1 MVTASPATRIA
12 VKNILFPTDF
22 SPRSEAAFE
31 YATLLARRYGATVHA
46 VHVFT
51 PDLYGSLPAETL
63 ATAVVRMRQD
73 AQARMDQLH
82 RRLEGLAH
90 ETHVAEG
97 KLWSVLE
104 RVIRDQ
110 NIDLIVLGTSARKG
124 IERMLLGS
132 EAELIFR
139 RAEVPVLT
147 VGPKVRAAEED
158 VRFARILLA
167 TDFSEAADAAAAQ
180 AIALA
185 QEYQSHLTLLHVI
198 EDPKGEFKVDYLRV
212 AAYLTEKLRGLVPP
226 EAELWCEPEIA
237 IQCGKPAERIL
248 GTATDR
254 KSDLIV
260 LGASRSEHELAAT
273 HFRWPTA
280 AHVVHEAACPVL
292 TVRG

>member
-1 MVTASPATRIA
+1 MITASRMTRIA

-22 SPRSEAAFE
+22 SLQSDAAFA
-31 YATLLARRYGATVHA
+31 YAALLARHYGATVHA

-51 PDLYGSLPAETL
+51 PDLYGALPAETL
-63 ATAVVRMRQD
+63 ATSVVRMRQD
-73 AQARMDQLH
+73 AQAHMDQLH
-82 RRLEGLAH
+82 RRLAGLAH
-90 ETHVAEG
+90 ETYVAEG
-97 KLWSVLE
+97 RLWSVLE
-104 RVIRDQ
+104 QVVRDQ
-110 NIDLIVLGTSARKG
+110 GIDIIVLGTAARKG
-124 IERMLLGS
+124 MERVLLGS

-147 VGPKVRAAEED
+147 VGPRARAAEED
-158 VRFARILLA
+158 VRFTRILFA
-167 TDFSEAADAAAAQ
+167 TDFSAAAEAAAAQ

-198 EDPKGEFKVDYLRV
+198 EDAKGEFKADYLRV

-226 EAELWCEPEIA
+226 EAELWCEPEIR
-237 IQCGKPAERIL
+237 IQCGKPAECIL
-248 GTATDR
+248 ATATDR

-260 LGASRSEHELAAT
+260 LGARRSEHELAAT
-273 HFRWPTA
+273 HLSWPTA